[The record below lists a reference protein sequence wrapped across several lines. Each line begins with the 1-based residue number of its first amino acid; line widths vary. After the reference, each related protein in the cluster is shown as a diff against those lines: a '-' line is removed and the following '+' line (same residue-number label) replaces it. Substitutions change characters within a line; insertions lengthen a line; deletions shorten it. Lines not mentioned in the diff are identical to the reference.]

1 MQTKALIPHRDI
13 ILKISR
19 CSKKIIMD
27 FNKDNSPEFKAFPV
41 FPFWVVSE
49 NLPDDMSRV
58 SICRPVFDGTD
69 FYFPVDIG
77 SAQSESQDAD
87 FKIIFARIR
96 KSGCGSN
103 SPDAGSLLTNCG
115 MTFPMSVPCYKTGTA
130 LIENNS
136 WKLFDEKWHKA
147 SE

>member
-1 MQTKALIPHRDI
+1 MQTKALIPHRDVL
-13 ILKISR
+13 LKISR

-49 NLPDDMSRV
+49 NLPDDMSRF

-96 KSGCGSN
+96 KSGLKTTSPSPLAKMSN
-103 SPDAGSLLTNCG
+103 NR
-115 MTFPMSVPCYKTGTA
+115 F
-130 LIENNS
+130 IINNVNVDDN
-136 WKLFDEKWHKA
+136 FNFF
-147 SE
+147 